1 MKIYCFT
8 CKKKQEAKDLSQGKD
23 KLGKLRIQGKCSV
36 CGGNVGIYGKLL
48 GTPKVVKTPR
58 EVVAVRAPEVAE
70 QATPV
75 LSASG
80 PLTQLNSMVPGDI
93 FEIGGSFFIL
103 NSFDKGNVSA
113 NRVTPV
119 PGGFTELEEIT
130 MGVVTLARRTGNRLP
145 RK

>member
-23 KLGKLRIQGKCSV
+23 KLGKLRVQGKCSV
-36 CGGNVGIYGKLL
+36 CGGNVGFYGKLPIAPRIPKE
-48 GTPKVVKTPR
+48 PKV
-58 EVVAVRAPEVAE
+58 EVAE
-70 QATPV
+70 QQTPV

-93 FEIGGSFFIL
+93 FEIGGSFFVL